1 MIDWDLKQLIQMAKT
16 ISYKKRKI
24 SGFLIISLLLAML
37 YGKNLLER
45 QSFRS
50 VSSTLS
56 DVYEDRL
63 LVESYI
69 FQISEKLFTIQ
80 KLIDHCNFN
89 FDYSKVVSEIS
100 NEEEAILKLVLA
112 FEQTQLTKEEELLL
126 MDFKEIIEKDLSIKS
141 YQLLYNDS
149 SGVNGEQVKVYDQK
163 IARAQQDLEKLSSIQ
178 LEEGEKLVSKAKIL
192 INRSQIWAQFE
203 LALLLVFIV
212 VIYIY
217 IFKKPLQEDFA
228 D

>member
-1 MIDWDLKQLIQMAKT
+1 MAT
-16 ISYKKRKI
+16 SYKKRKI
-24 SGFLIISLLLAML
+24 TGFLIIGVLVVLL

-80 KLIDHCNFN
+80 KLVDHCTLN
-89 FDYSKVVSEIS
+89 FDYSKAVLEIS
-100 NEEEAILKLVLA
+100 KEEQAILKLVSA
-112 FEQTQLTKEEELLL
+112 FEATQLTEQEATLLA
-126 MDFKEIIEKDLSIKS
+126 DFKRIIEKDLSIKS

-149 SGVNGEQVKVYDQK
+149 TGVNEAQVKVYDQK
-163 IARAQQDLEKLSSIQ
+163 IARAQQDLEKLSAIQ
-178 LEEGEKLVSKAKIL
+178 LEEGGKLVSKAKTL

-203 LALLLVFIV
+203 LALLLIFIL

-217 IFKKPLQEDFA
+217 IFKKPVQEEFA
-228 D
+228 E

>member
-1 MIDWDLKQLIQMAKT
+1 MA

-24 SGFLIISLLLAML
+24 TGFLIIGVLVVML

-45 QSFRS
+45 QSFRN

-69 FQISEKLFTIQ
+69 FKISEKLFTIQ
-80 KLIDHCNFN
+80 KLVDHCTIN
-89 FDYSKVVSEIS
+89 FDYSKAVLEIS
-100 NEEEAILKLVLA
+100 KEEQEILKLVSA
-112 FEQTQLTKEEELLL
+112 FEATQLTEQEATLLA
-126 MDFKEIIEKDLSIKS
+126 DFKRIIEKDLSIKS

-149 SGVNGEQVKVYDQK
+149 TGVNESQVKVYDQK

-178 LEEGEKLVSKAKIL
+178 LQEGEKLVSKAKTL

-203 LALLLVFIV
+203 VALLLIFVL

-217 IFKKPLQEDFA
+217 IFKKPVQEEFA

>member
-1 MIDWDLKQLIQMAKT
+1 MAT
-16 ISYKKRKI
+16 SYKKRKI
-24 SGFLIISLLLAML
+24 SGFLIIGALVVML

-45 QSFRS
+45 QSFRA

-56 DVYEDRL
+56 EVYEERL
-63 LVESYI
+63 LMESYI

-80 KLIDHCNFN
+80 KLVDHCTINY
-89 FDYSKVVSEIS
+89 DYSKVVAEIS
-100 NEEEAILKLVLA
+100 KEEQAILKLLEA
-112 FEQTQLTKEEELLL
+112 FEATQLTEQETALLA
-126 MDFKEIIEKDLSIKS
+126 DFRRIIEKDLSIKS

-149 SGVNGEQVKVYDQK
+149 SGVNEAQVKVYDQK
-163 IARAQQDLEKLSSIQ
+163 IARAQQDLEKLSAIQ
-178 LEEGEKLVSKAKIL
+178 LEEGEKLVSKAKTL

-203 LALLLVFIV
+203 LALLLIFIL

-217 IFKKPLQEDFA
+217 IFKKPVQEEFA

>member
-1 MIDWDLKQLIQMAKT
+1 MAT
-16 ISYKKRKI
+16 SYKKRKI
-24 SGFLIISLLLAML
+24 SAFLIIGALLVML

-45 QSFRS
+45 QSFQA

-56 DVYEDRL
+56 DVYKDRL

-80 KLIDHCNFN
+80 KLVDHCTIN
-89 FDYSKVVSEIS
+89 FDYSKAVLEIS
-100 NEEEAILKLVLA
+100 KEEQEILKIVAA
-112 FEQTQLTKEEELLL
+112 FEATQLTEKEATLLT
-126 MDFKEIIEKDLSIKS
+126 DFKRIIEKDLSIKN

-149 SGVNGEQVKVYDQK
+149 SGVNEAQVKVYDQK
-163 IARAQQDLEKLSSIQ
+163 ISRAQQDLDKLSAIQ
-178 LEEGEKLVSKAKIL
+178 LEEGGKLVSKAKTL

-203 LALLLVFIV
+203 LALLLIFIL

-217 IFKKPLQEDFA
+217 IFKKPLQEDYA

>member
-1 MIDWDLKQLIQMAKT
+1 MAT
-16 ISYKKRKI
+16 SYKKRKI
-24 SGFLIISLLLAML
+24 SGFLIIGVLLVLL

-45 QSFRS
+45 QSFRT

-80 KLIDHCNFN
+80 KLVDHCTLN
-89 FDYSKVVSEIS
+89 FDYSKAVLEIS
-100 NEEEAILKLVLA
+100 KEEQEILKLVSA
-112 FEQTQLTKEEELLL
+112 FEATQLTEQEATLLT
-126 MDFKEIIEKDLSIKS
+126 DFKRIIEKDLSIKN

-149 SGVNGEQVKVYDQK
+149 SGVNEAQVKIYDQK
-163 IARAQQDLEKLSSIQ
+163 IARAQQDLEKLSAIQ
-178 LEEGEKLVSKAKIL
+178 LEEGGKLVSKAKTL

-203 LALLLVFIV
+203 LALLLIFIL

-217 IFKKPLQEDFA
+217 IFKKPVQEEFA
-228 D
+228 E

>member
-1 MIDWDLKQLIQMAKT
+1 MA

-24 SGFLIISLLLAML
+24 TGFLIIGVLVVML

-69 FQISEKLFTIQ
+69 FKISEKLFTIQ
-80 KLIDHCNFN
+80 KLVDHCTIN
-89 FDYSKVVSEIS
+89 FDYSKAVLEIS
-100 NEEEAILKLVLA
+100 KEEQEILKLVSA
-112 FEQTQLTKEEELLL
+112 FEATQLTEQEATLLG
-126 MDFKEIIEKDLSIKS
+126 DFKRIIEKDLSIKS

-149 SGVNGEQVKVYDQK
+149 SGVNEEQVKVYDQK

-178 LEEGEKLVSKAKIL
+178 LEEGEKLVSKAKTL

-203 LALLLVFIV
+203 VALLLIFVL

-217 IFKKPLQEDFA
+217 IFKKPVQEEFA

>member
-1 MIDWDLKQLIQMAKT
+1 MAT
-16 ISYKKRKI
+16 SYKKRKI
-24 SGFLIISLLLAML
+24 TGFLIIGVLVVLL

-80 KLIDHCNFN
+80 KLVDHCTLN
-89 FDYSKVVSEIS
+89 FDYSQAVLEIS
-100 NEEEAILKLVLA
+100 KEEQAILKLVSA
-112 FEQTQLTKEEELLL
+112 FEATQLTEQEATLLA
-126 MDFKEIIEKDLSIKS
+126 DFKRIIEKDLSIKS

-149 SGVNGEQVKVYDQK
+149 TGVNEAQVKVYDQK
-163 IARAQQDLEKLSSIQ
+163 IARAQQDLEKLSAIQ
-178 LEEGEKLVSKAKIL
+178 LEEGEKLVSKAKTL

-203 LALLLVFIV
+203 LALLLIFIL

-217 IFKKPLQEDFA
+217 IFKKPVQEEFA
-228 D
+228 E